1 VVDYSPYGRSAR
13 DRVSVMR
20 ESRGWLWLRSRW
32 SDYGGLLQLATL
44 PIIATSLALML
55 AGEGIVRWV
64 GVGLMAPWA
73 FGFLLFFAVVAI
85 MYVYTFLIWL
95 PIQVV
100 RGLIAFARWYRR
112 QLSGINDEERWS

>member
-1 VVDYSPYGRSAR
+1 
-13 DRVSVMR
+13 
-20 ESRGWLWLRSRW
+20 
-32 SDYGGLLQLATL
+32 
-44 PIIATSLALML
+44 ML

>member
-1 VVDYSPYGRSAR
+1 
-13 DRVSVMR
+13 
-20 ESRGWLWLRSRW
+20 
-32 SDYGGLLQLATL
+32 
-44 PIIATSLALML
+44 
-55 AGEGIVRWV
+55 
-64 GVGLMAPWA
+64 MAPWA